1 LFIVKS
7 MIRLELIEVT
17 PTNILGA
24 VQIRKDTVLAA
35 MAILAT
41 LIVALALSTRSLTGT
56 LYDAREETRK
66 RAQLRLSTQICG
78 SLSVTLG
85 LLHLAGL
92 VAASSSNSGDI
103 SDALLIMCLSQTLA
117 YVASTFRLSASEQL
131 SAVQDQLPELLSKH
145 RRATAESVHRW
156 DFTPRDSIPV
166 SKLLMSLTAA
176 ALALIG
182 FVAAMNAIARSVLG
196 VFQTRYVE
204 LFVQLWLL
212 LLMLVLL
219 ACVIGVLL
227 LLPQQRYR
235 LSAVIMTV
243 PLCASIAL
251 QTSLA
256 ILMIRSD
263 DYAGTEQT
271 SVLIV
276 AVLIATSLCSC
287 LIVLPLALTRY
298 AKSPT
303 LKSAYIKFCYPA
315 HILRFAVLANE
326 RNRRRQEIHRSHRR
340 TRILAALELPEQ
352 ISDTAME

>member
-1 LFIVKS
+1 
-7 MIRLELIEVT
+7 
-17 PTNILGA
+17 
-24 VQIRKDTVLAA
+24 
-35 MAILAT
+35 
-41 LIVALALSTRSLTGT
+41 
-56 LYDAREETRK
+56 
-66 RAQLRLSTQICG
+66 
-78 SLSVTLG
+78 
-85 LLHLAGL
+85 
-92 VAASSSNSGDI
+92 
-103 SDALLIMCLSQTLA
+103 
-117 YVASTFRLSASEQL
+117 
-131 SAVQDQLPELLSKH
+131 
-145 RRATAESVHRW
+145 
-156 DFTPRDSIPV
+156 
-166 SKLLMSLTAA
+166 MSLTAA

-196 VFQTRYVE
+196 VFQARYVE

-212 LLMLVLL
+212 LLMLVLF

-298 AKSPT
+298 PKSPT

-340 TRILAALELPEQ
+340 MRILTALELPEQ
-352 ISDTAME
+352 ISDKAME